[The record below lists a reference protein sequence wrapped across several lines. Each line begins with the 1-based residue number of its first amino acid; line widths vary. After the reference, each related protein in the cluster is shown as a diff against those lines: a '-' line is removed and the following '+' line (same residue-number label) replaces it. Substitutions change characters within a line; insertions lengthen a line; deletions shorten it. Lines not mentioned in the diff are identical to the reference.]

1 MRRRLFLQASGT
13 GLAFAGLGL
22 APRALRAAAAESASR
37 RKTLVL
43 VIQRGACDALS
54 ALPPIGE
61 PRYYDLRPTLAI
73 PAADALRLDGFF
85 GLHPALRALKPFFD
99 QKTLAP
105 VMGAGSPDPTRSHF
119 DAQDFLESGTPGV
132 KRTEDGCLDRA
143 LAGMKGPRGAFDAV
157 ALQPTLP
164 RILQGPAPALALG
177 SLDDFRL
184 PQGSTA
190 GGFES
195 MYAAALDRTLRG
207 AGDEAFQA
215 MRDLGAKDPRGIKP
229 TNGAAY
235 PGSAL
240 GKRMQQIA
248 QLIKADLGL
257 RIAVTDCGGWDTHV
271 GQGASQGQLANR
283 LQDFGDSLGAFLT
296 DLSDRM
302 DDLCLVTLTE
312 FGRTARENGNR
323 GTDHGHGS
331 AAFVAGGGVKGG
343 RVLNGWKGLRDQDLN
358 EARDLAVA
366 YDTRALLGEVLVKH
380 LGLRD
385 LRDVFPGYAND
396 PRAWPGALKA

>member
-1 MRRRLFLQASGT
+1 MRRRLFLQASGS

-22 APRALRAAAAESASR
+22 APSFLRAASASPVA
-37 RKTLVL
+37 KGKVLVL
-43 VIQRGACDALS
+43 LIQRGACDALS
-54 ALPPIGE
+54 VVPPVGE
-61 PRYYDLRPTLAI
+61 PRYYDLRPTIAI
-73 PAADALRLDGFF
+73 PASDALRLDGAFA
-85 GLHPALRALKPFFD
+85 LHPSLSALKPFFD
-99 QKTLAP
+99 AKILAP

-119 DAQDFLESGTPGV
+119 DAQDYLESGTPGV

-143 LAGMKGPRGAFDAV
+143 LSVMRADGPFSGV

-164 RILQGPAPALALG
+164 RILQGSVPALALG

-184 PQGSTA
+184 PDGPAT

-195 MYAAALDRTLRG
+195 MYGAALDRTLRG
-207 AGDEAFQA
+207 VGDETFQA
-215 MRDLGAKDPRGIKP
+215 LKDLKAKDPRAIAP
-229 TNGAAY
+229 SAGAAY
-235 PGSAL
+235 PTSPL

-257 RIAVTDCGGWDTHV
+257 RIAVSDCGGWDTHV
-271 GQGASQGQLANR
+271 AQGSSKGQLSAR

-302 DDLCLVTLTE
+302 DQVCLLTLTE

-331 AAFVAGGGVKGG
+331 VAFLAGGGVKGG
-343 RVLNGWKGLRDQDLN
+343 RVLNAWKSLGDGDLN
-358 EARDLAVA
+358 EGRDLKVA
-366 YDTRALLGEVLVKH
+366 YDYRALLGEALTKH
-380 LGLRD
+380 LGIRD
-385 LRDVFPGYAND
+385 LTRVFPGYAND
-396 PRAWPGALKA
+396 PRAWAGALKA